1 MSYILEALRR
11 AERERERGQVPG
23 LHDQTLPPV
32 APRSRLARW
41 PLAAGFGL
49 VAAAGAAA
57 LLALGWRLGAEA
69 PAARGSAAST
79 AMAPAAPEASS
90 AARAADMSPAPPAAS
105 SAASGAGPAA
115 SSAASGAGPAA
126 PALAAAASA
135 VPAGPLAAVRGR
147 REAPGR
153 HSSVAPVAVAASGAA
168 RPAVSSALTS
178 SGQAASPAAAPSAA
192 RAVPLAELSPAERAE
207 LPPLAIGGA
216 VYSESAA
223 SRFVLVNGQVVHE
236 GEAAAPGVT
245 LERIGPRSAVLRWR
259 ERRIELP
266 L

>member
-41 PLAAGFGL
+41 PLAAGLGL
-49 VAAAGAAA
+49 VAAVGAAA
-57 LLALGWRLGAEA
+57 LLALGWRLGVEA
-69 PAARGSAAST
+69 PAARGNAAST
-79 AMAPAAPEASS
+79 AKAPAAPEASS
-90 AARAADMSPAPPAAS
+90 AARAADMSPAP
-105 SAASGAGPAA
+105 PAA

-153 HSSVAPVAVAASGAA
+153 HSSAAPVVVAASGAA
-168 RPAVSSALTS
+168 RPAASSALTS
-178 SGQAASPAAAPSAA
+178 SGQAAAAAAAPSAA

>member
-23 LHDQTLPPV
+23 LHDQTLPPI
-32 APRSRLARW
+32 AERSRRPRL
-41 PLAAGFGL
+41 PLVAGVGL

-69 PAARGSAAST
+69 PSTRGSAAWT
-79 AMAPAAPEASS
+79 AMVPAASAASS
-90 AARAADMSPAPPAAS
+90 PARAADISPAPPAAPS
-105 SAASGAGPAA
+105 S
-115 SSAASGAGPAA
+115 ASGAGPAA

-147 REAPGR
+147 REAPRR
-153 HSSVAPVAVAASGAA
+153 HSSAAPVAAVASGAA
-168 RPAVSSALTS
+168 RPTASSVLASSA
-178 SGQAASPAAAPSAA
+178 QAASAAAAPSAA

>member
-41 PLAAGFGL
+41 PLAAGLGL
-49 VAAAGAAA
+49 VAAVGAAA
-57 LLALGWRLGAEA
+57 LLALGWRLGVEA
-69 PAARGSAAST
+69 PAARGNAAST
-79 AMAPAAPEASS
+79 AKAPAAPEASS

-115 SSAASGAGPAA
+115 
-126 PALAAAASA
+126 PALAAAVSA
-135 VPAGPLAAVRGR
+135 VPAVPSGPLAAVRGR

-153 HSSVAPVAVAASGAA
+153 HSSAAPVVVAASGAA
-168 RPAVSSALTS
+168 RPAASSALTS
-178 SGQAASPAAAPSAA
+178 SGQAAAAAAAPSAA